1 MAAEAGDVEIEA
13 WQARVD
19 DRGYLATPLNPKP
32 FRGECSFV
40 GTPRI
45 AADGWEEWDAVQFG
59 TGETAVVLRIG
70 EPVFLSPRCKG
81 RPMEIAFLMSCF
93 NDKTGYKWVSV
104 QWLWRPEHMEK
115 QVDDY
120 IGEHELLLGD
130 LTQENP
136 YESLEL

>member
-45 AADGWEEWDAVQFG
+45 AADGWELG
-59 TGETAVVLRIG
+59 GMG
-70 EPVFLSPRCKG
+70 C
-81 RPMEIAFLMSCF
+81 C
-93 NDKTGYKWVSV
+93 SV
-104 QWLWRPEHMEK
+104 WYM
-115 QVDDY
+115 
-120 IGEHELLLGD
+120 
-130 LTQENP
+130 
-136 YESLEL
+136 